1 MIQVIFGKKGSGKTK
16 RILDMANAS
25 VKEAKGNVLFID
37 DDKSYTLSLKPQI
50 RFIDASEYAVK
61 GKAPF
66 YGFLAGILAGNY
78 DISVIYVDAFL
89 KLVKAEP
96 AELVDFFAQL
106 ERLVANAQ
114 CDLVISF
121 SEDAENV
128 PEITVT
134 TSGTFINNPGSV
146 YSEPVITVYGSGE
159 ITLMVGMTIVELDG
173 ITDSITLDTPLM
185 EAYKD
190 TNSMN
195 GCMSGD
201 FPTLLPGQNAVSWT
215 GNVTKVVIQPN
226 WRYL

>member
-78 DISVIYVDAFL
+78 DISVIYVDAF

-128 PEITVT
+128 PE
-134 TSGTFINNPGSV
+134 
-146 YSEPVITVYGSGE
+146 
-159 ITLMVGMTIVELDG
+159 
-173 ITDSITLDTPLM
+173 SIRK
-185 EAYKD
+185 Y
-190 TNSMN
+190 
-195 GCMSGD
+195 
-201 FPTLLPGQNAVSWT
+201 Q
-215 GNVTKVVIQPN
+215 I
-226 WRYL
+226 

>member
-61 GKAPF
+61 GKEPF

-89 KLVKAEP
+89 KLAKAEP
-96 AELVDFFAQL
+96 AELVGFFA
-106 ERLVANAQ
+106 VANAQ

-128 PEITVT
+128 PE
-134 TSGTFINNPGSV
+134 
-146 YSEPVITVYGSGE
+146 
-159 ITLMVGMTIVELDG
+159 
-173 ITDSITLDTPLM
+173 SIRK
-185 EAYKD
+185 Y
-190 TNSMN
+190 
-195 GCMSGD
+195 
-201 FPTLLPGQNAVSWT
+201 Q
-215 GNVTKVVIQPN
+215 I
-226 WRYL
+226 